1 MQQDNVV
8 GFEDEAEKLIGY
20 LLQETQELDVVS
32 IIGMPGLGKTT
43 LAGKIFRDPVIKDK
57 FPVRIW
63 VYISQ
68 EFKMKDVFLAILRQ
82 FIRIDE
88 DMYCKSDQELA
99 QLVASNLEREKF
111 LIVMDDIWTG
121 EDWYRLETALPKSTK
136 RGKVL
141 ITSRQVEVAQYANR
155 NRIPH
160 HLRLLTQD
168 ESWLLL
174 QYEVFKKSEC
184 PPELEFLGKLIAEQ
198 CCGLPL
204 AIVVIGVVLT
214 IKFRAWGHMS
224 RNVHA
229 WTKVSENISTYLND
243 DPDRCMEK
251 TIALS
256 YDKLPYHLR
265 ACFLYLGMFPE
276 DFEIP
281 VQKLLRMWIAEGFVQ
296 RKVDIGLEELAEN
309 YLEELINR
317 NLLRV
322 DKRRSDGGVKTCRI
336 HNMLRNFCKNEARS
350 KKENFFQEVKM
361 YDGEFEPSVTILENF
376 RRLCIH
382 SDVSKFLS
390 SQPTVLECQLRG
402 LPPSFKFPPK
412 LKSLTL
418 SYTFLDW
425 GHISILGMLENLEVL
440 KLKDNAFM
448 GDCWEIGHTNLVTW
462 VALGH
467 HFPELRCL
475 ELHNCDEL
483 REIPIGLADAPYFR
497 ALDLCHS
504 KLAVASAKKIQKAKE
519 KKKEDHNDEFNYGF
533 KLSIFPPEE

>member
-1 MQQDNVV
+1 
-8 GFEDEAEKLIGY
+8 
-20 LLQETQELDVVS
+20 
-32 IIGMPGLGKTT
+32 
-43 LAGKIFRDPVIKDK
+43 
-57 FPVRIW
+57 
-63 VYISQ
+63 
-68 EFKMKDVFLAILRQ
+68 MKDVFLAILRQ

-88 DMYCKSDQELA
+88 DMYCKSDHELA

-174 QYEVFKKSEC
+174 QYKVFKKSEC

-229 WTKVSENISTYLND
+229 WTIVCENISTYLND

-265 ACFLYLGMFPE
+265 ACFLYLGMFPQ

-296 RKVDIGLEELAEN
+296 RKVDISPEELAEN

-317 NLLRV
+317 NLVRV

-390 SQPTVLECQLRG
+390 SQPHGPRVHSFVCFSEENITLEGQDVATIPTAFKMLRVLEAESIKFARVPSNIYHLLHLRYLTLSLSVESLPEYFSKFWNLQTLIVYTTSRTLEIKANIWQMIHLNLLKTNAPATMPKIEQSSKASENLQTLDGISPQSCTKEVLERAPNLKKLGIRGKLVVLLDDNNRLFDNLAKLGYLVKLKLQNDVCLNPPSRCQLRG
-402 LPPSFKFPPK
+402 LPPSFKF
-412 LKSLTL
+412 
-418 SYTFLDW
+418 
-425 GHISILGMLENLEVL
+425 HQN
-440 KLKDNAFM
+440 
-448 GDCWEIGHTNLVTW
+448 
-462 VALGH
+462 
-467 HFPELRCL
+467 
-475 ELHNCDEL
+475 
-483 REIPIGLADAPYFR
+483 
-497 ALDLCHS
+497 
-504 KLAVASAKKIQKAKE
+504 
-519 KKKEDHNDEFNYGF
+519 
-533 KLSIFPPEE
+533 